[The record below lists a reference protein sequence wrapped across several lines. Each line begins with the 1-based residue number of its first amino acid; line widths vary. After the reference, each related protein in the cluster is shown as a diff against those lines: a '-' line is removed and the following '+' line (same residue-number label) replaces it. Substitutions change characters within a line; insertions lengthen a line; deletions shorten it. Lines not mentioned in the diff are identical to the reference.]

1 MQACDRQAQSA
12 ADVVKVMFKR
22 TLDLHQITFAL
33 GESMAH
39 LNLLWHAGRL
49 KRYTDD
55 RGVWRFAPA

>member
-1 MQACDRQAQSA
+1 
-12 ADVVKVMFKR
+12 VVKVMFKR
-22 TLDLHQITFAL
+22 SLDLHQITFAL
-33 GESMAH
+33 GESLAH